1 MQGLEMVTDKAIDH
15 EKESHENNP
24 HKEVYSNNK

>member
-1 MQGLEMVTDKAIDH
+1 MVTDKAIDH

-24 HKEVYSNNK
+24 HKEVDSNNVSIIS